1 MSIPDMTPVD
11 SSNVEAVG
19 HDPENET
26 LYVTFLGGGTY
37 TYAGV
42 DQQTFEELRDAPSVG
57 SFLNRMIKPNYPY
70 EEI

>member
-26 LYVTFLGGGTY
+26 LYVTFWAVARTRTLASISKLLKN
-37 TYAGV
+37 YAM
-42 DQQTFEELRDAPSVG
+42 LRRWEV
-57 SFLNRMIKPNYPY
+57 FLTA
-70 EEI
+70 